1 MLGYVFLLTG
11 LVFLYVCGAKFR
23 SPIIG
28 TLDKKQHPFQ
38 FLYHAIGYWLH
49 KVRYFGKDSSKRKV
63 ELYQTLYPG
72 MDAKHLFYTETCRRI
87 SIIYILICLT
97 ASVCIILKTKNQVL
111 EQSHFHI
118 TKPPIGMAALSQK
131 IYIKIKDEKD
141 EKMKTET
148 ELNLEIQPRKYT
160 MTELAK
166 LTTEAETYIRD
177 EVKGENV
184 SLDEVYKPLR
194 LVDKIPDNPY
204 KVSWTI
210 VEPEYINEDGTI
222 NNKEIESEVITTVMA
237 CIAYKET
244 ESYIEIP
251 VKIQPYKWTWAER
264 AVEDYKNM
272 LKELEQKNEEYE
284 SYDLPSNVG
293 NLKVTYEV
301 KREDK
306 AKTMVFSTILGCIS
320 IWLFWGEQV
329 KKMKKQRDDQC
340 LLAYPSL
347 VYKMTLLL
355 GAGMTL
361 NGAWKRII
369 QDYIR
374 ERGDDAKK
382 CQYVYEE
389 MILTWHEI
397 ENGIAEIEA
406 FTQFGKK
413 MKLRPYLR
421 LSSLITQNMKKGTK
435 GFLSQLEAEAREAQ
449 EERKQMA
456 RRLGEEAGTK
466 LLIPM
471 SIMLLIVLMIVMV
484 PAFMSLSKGGM

>member
-1 MLGYVFLLTG
+1 
-11 LVFLYVCGAKFR
+11 
-23 SPIIG
+23 
-28 TLDKKQHPFQ
+28 
-38 FLYHAIGYWLH
+38 
-49 KVRYFGKDSSKRKV
+49 
-63 ELYQTLYPG
+63 
-72 MDAKHLFYTETCRRI
+72 
-87 SIIYILICLT
+87 
-97 ASVCIILKTKNQVL
+97 
-111 EQSHFHI
+111 
-118 TKPPIGMAALSQK
+118 
-131 IYIKIKDEKD
+131 
-141 EKMKTET
+141 MKTET